1 VHFAAANCPQSPA
14 TTVKDGQ
21 SAAKQAAGKGYGG
34 INTVSNAAADRSG
47 NVAGSFAKR
56 CVTR

>member
-1 VHFAAANCPQSPA
+1 
-14 TTVKDGQ
+14 VKDGQ